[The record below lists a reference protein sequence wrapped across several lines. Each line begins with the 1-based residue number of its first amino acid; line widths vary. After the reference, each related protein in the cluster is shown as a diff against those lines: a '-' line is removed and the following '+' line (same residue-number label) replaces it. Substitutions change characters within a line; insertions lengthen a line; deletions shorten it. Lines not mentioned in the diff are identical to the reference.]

1 MPKTG
6 DLREALAALERG
18 DWRAAH
24 AIVQADEDSRLAC
37 WAHGI
42 VHLME
47 GDAANARYWY
57 RKAGR
62 TFGTDVAA
70 EIAALGAAL
79 SEPRKVAPSPARAPR
94 SRPSRRGG

>member
-1 MPKTG
+1 MAKTG
-6 DLREALAALERG
+6 DLREALAALQKG
-18 DWRAAH
+18 DWQAAH

-47 GDAANARYWY
+47 GDPSNARYWY

-62 TFGTDVAA
+62 SFSQDVAA
-70 EIAALGAAL
+70 EIAALDAAL
-79 SEPRKVAPSPARAPR
+79 SEP
-94 SRPSRRGG
+94 

>member
-1 MPKTG
+1 MTKTG
-6 DLREALAALERG
+6 DLRKALAALEKG
-18 DWRAAH
+18 DWQAAH

-42 VHLME
+42 VHLLE
-47 GDAANARYWY
+47 GDPANARYWY

-62 TFGTDVAA
+62 TSTQDVAA

-79 SEPRKVAPSPARAPR
+79 DEPSAT
-94 SRPSRRGG
+94 

>member
-1 MPKTG
+1 MAKTG
-6 DLREALAALERG
+6 DLREALEALQKG
-18 DWRAAH
+18 DWQAAH

-47 GDAANARYWY
+47 GDPANARYWY

-62 TFGTDVAA
+62 PFWEDVAA
-70 EIAALGAAL
+70 EVAAL
-79 SEPRKVAPSPARAPR
+79 SEALKSRK
-94 SRPSRRGG
+94 G

>member
-1 MPKTG
+1 MTI
-6 DLREALAALERG
+6 DRERLTSALASLERG
-18 DWRAAH
+18 DWQAAH
-24 AIVQADEDSRLAC
+24 EIVQADEDSRLAC

-62 TFGTDVAA
+62 RFSDDVAA
-70 EIAALGAAL
+70 EIAAL
-79 SEPRKVAPSPARAPR
+79 SESLG
-94 SRPSRRGG
+94 S

>member
-1 MPKTG
+1 MTI
-6 DLREALAALERG
+6 DRERLTRALARLERG
-18 DWRAAH
+18 DWQAAH
-24 AIVQADEDSRLAC
+24 EIVQKDEESPLSC

-62 TFGTDVAA
+62 RFGDDVAA
-70 EIAALGAAL
+70 EIAAL
-79 SEPRKVAPSPARAPR
+79 SESLG
-94 SRPSRRGG
+94 S